1 MDKLVIVV
9 QKGMVESVYGPCPH
23 QFEVEVID
31 LDQTDAD
38 ALDAAES
45 RLNTVQQHLCKMY

>member
-23 QFEVEVID
+23 EFEVEVID

-38 ALDAAES
+38 ALEAAES
-45 RLNTVQQHLCKMY
+45 RLATVQQHLCEMY

>member
-9 QKGMVESVYGPCPH
+9 KGGIVHSVYGSCPC

-45 RLNTVQQHLCKMY
+45 RLNTVQQHLCEMY